1 MIQNTN
7 LKEIGKLFAQHRYI
21 VNGTEIQQY
30 NRRAKKF
37 QTVPN
42 QEVLDIFNKLYID
55 FERKP
60 ITLNLLTPYLP
71 KITNKQLETYNICK
85 ELETTNLKDH
95 IDQEIAGAIETNN
108 KKKIDIP
115 GKIPATDYQKQI
127 QFLINND
134 VFTNGK
140 SFYKCNDGAIKFI
153 SAKEVSQIIKP
164 HIIEF
169 NSPFNP
175 IKLLQFAIH
184 HLTKINIDFKKKN
197 IIENLNDKD
206 WQKYQEIDQLLSS
219 YKEQ

>member
-1 MIQNTN
+1 MLQNTN

-21 VNGTEIQQY
+21 VNGNEIQQY
-30 NRRAKKF
+30 NKKAKKF

-42 QEVLDIFNKLYID
+42 QEVLDIFNKIYID

-60 ITLNLLTPYLP
+60 ITIDLLRPYLP
-71 KITNKQLETYNICK
+71 KITDNQFKTYKICK
-85 ELETTNLKDH
+85 ELETTNLKDQ
-95 IDQEIAGAIETNN
+95 IDQEIAKAVETNN
-108 KKKIDIP
+108 KKKIAIP
-115 GKIPATDYQKQI
+115 GKIPATDYKNQI

-140 SFYKCNDGAIKFI
+140 SFYKYKDGLIKFI
-153 SAKEVSQIIKP
+153 PAKEVSQIIKP
-164 HIIEF
+164 YIIEF

-175 IKLLQFAIH
+175 NKLLQFAIH

-197 IIENLNDKD
+197 IIENLTDKD